1 MKKTCIIGFSIL
13 FVVSIMTYSCGKEN
27 DNNSS
32 IINENVIYDESNY
45 DEGIVGLWKCIV
57 DSGECYF
64 MRLGTK
70 LNFKIDG
77 ALLVDGVDDGNS
89 YIIQGNKLSCY
100 VKVDNHVG
108 DWFYIES
115 MSTTQ
120 MVLQDRPRTGSFV
133 MKRIQ

>member
-1 MKKTCIIGFSIL
+1 
-13 FVVSIMTYSCGKEN
+13 MTYSCGKEN

-57 DSGECYF
+57 DSGECKF
-64 MRLGTK
+64 MYLGTK

-89 YIIQGNKLSCY
+89 YIIQGNKVICR
-100 VKVDNHVG
+100 VKGSNYGSNYVG
-108 DWFYIES
+108 DWFSIES

-120 MVLQDRPRTGSFV
+120 MVLHDGPRTGSFV